1 MESSEN
7 GKLVLRPYDEITGF
21 RGTHLFKEPCIQGPW
36 TGSLDISLNSQ
47 PELNDKQLKIE
58 LGNFHVCTCHDLA
71 VMSFFSFTPGKGYRP
86 VKMQLGHGG
95 DKCVFKHIVLGQV
108 KEYWYGKDK

>member
-7 GKLVLRPYDEITGF
+7 GKLVLKPWDDLVGF
-21 RGTHLFKEPCIQGPW
+21 RGMHLFKEPCIQGPW
-36 TGSLDISLNSQ
+36 TGTLGLSPNS
-47 PELNDKQLKIE
+47 PKLNDKCFDIE

-71 VMSFFSFTPGKGYRP
+71 VVSFFHFEPGKGYRP
-86 VKMQLGHGG
+86 AKKQLGQG
-95 DKCVFKHIVLGQV
+95 DDKHVFKHVILGQV